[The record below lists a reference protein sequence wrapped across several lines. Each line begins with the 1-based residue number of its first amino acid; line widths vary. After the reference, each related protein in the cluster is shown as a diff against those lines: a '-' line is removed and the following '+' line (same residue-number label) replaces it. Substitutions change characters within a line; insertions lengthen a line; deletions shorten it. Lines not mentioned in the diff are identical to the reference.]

1 MAVAASTFTGVNLA
15 NIPAPAVVEVLAYET
30 ILAAWLA
37 RFHRECAAAGV
48 DFTAIL
54 ESDPAYKLLE
64 VGAYQEMI
72 LRQRINDAAKA
83 VMAAYA
89 KGADLDNLAALV
101 DVERYILTP
110 ADPLTG
116 VVEVDESDPALRQR
130 MVLAPQGYSV
140 AGPEGAYAFF
150 ALSADP
156 TVKDVSVTNPTP
168 GVVVITVLGNTGDGT
183 PSSGALANVTAA
195 LNSASVRP
203 LTDSVTV
210 QAATIVDYAITATL
224 TFLAGYD
231 HPTVTNTAAA
241 ALAAYLAGVTNLG
254 RTVTTSGIIAAL
266 FVTGID
272 KITLAS
278 PTADVACTLLE
289 AGHCTAITLTDSGN
303 AS

>member
-15 NIPAPAVVEVLAYET
+15 NIPAPAVVEVLAYEA
-30 ILAAWLA
+30 ILANWLA
-37 RFHRECAAAGV
+37 RFQLQCAAQGV
-48 DFTAIL
+48 DYTAIL

-101 DVERYILTP
+101 DVERYIITP

-116 VVEVDESDPALRQR
+116 VIEVDEGDPALRQR

-140 AGPEGAYAFF
+140 AGPEGAYVFF

-156 TVKDVSVTNPTP
+156 TIKDVSVTNPTP

-195 LNSASVRP
+195 LNSAKVRP

-210 QAATIVDYAITATL
+210 QAATIVDYTIAATL

-231 HPTVTNTAAA
+231 HPTVTANASA
-241 ALAAYLAGVTNLG
+241 ALATYLAGVTNLG
-254 RTVTTSGIIAAL
+254 RTITTSGIIAAL

-278 PTADVACTLLE
+278 PTADVACTLE
-289 AGHCTAITLTDSGN
+289 QAGYCTAITLTDGGN